1 MIINFFAAWGEM
13 AAGQEA
19 GLARICGG
27 ERCDRVSLKAPS
39 TAPLA

>member
-19 GLARICGG
+19 GLARIAAASDAV
-27 ERCDRVSLKAPS
+27 E
-39 TAPLA
+39 